1 MSLSFKRRARGA
13 TPSRVV
19 TSRTRRGAGDARAT
33 ARLTGHPGGP
43 YVPAGFGVY
52 SGAGPG
58 PDVSYLRRAMA
69 AKAQVIAA
77 QGIGERLV
85 LALRRRGLALEGLAD
100 RLGVDVLALRDAV
113 DRDRL
118 RADLAPRLAAR
129 LGVEP
134 AWLLYGEEDGES
146 PLVDAPAPAA
156 APASGSIGAGATPAA
171 DADDD
176 EREDDTTLTQ
186 ADAVARVLRALP
198 DGERGRALKLAVL
211 DALDASAREDNVALP
226 LAVRGLR
233 RRVQELAL

>member
-1 MSLSFKRRARGA
+1 
-13 TPSRVV
+13 
-19 TSRTRRGAGDARAT
+19 
-33 ARLTGHPGGP
+33 
-43 YVPAGFGVY
+43 
-52 SGAGPG
+52 
-58 PDVSYLRRAMA
+58 MA
-69 AKAQVIAA
+69 AKAQAIAA

-85 LALRRRGLALEGLAD
+85 LALRRRGLTLEGLAD
-100 RLGVDVLALRDAV
+100 RLGTDVAVLRDAV

-134 AWLLYGEEDGES
+134 AWLLYGDEDGET
-146 PLVDAPAPAA
+146 PALEAPPPVAAPAPRITA
-156 APASGSIGAGATPAA
+156 AGAEPPAEP
-171 DADDD
+171 DD

-198 DGERGRALKLAVL
+198 DGARGRALKLAVL
-211 DALDASAREDNVALP
+211 DALDASAREDGVALP